1 MLFDQVINGLVSGG
15 LYALIALGYTIV
27 FGVLDKL
34 NFAHGEVFMF
44 GGYVG
49 LVAIALGADLVTAAI
64 VVAVVGALFGLLVE
78 LVSFRRFKSR
88 DAQIT
93 AALSSL
99 LVGLILDELVQKYFG
114 TEPRS
119 LGISP
124 TVYTAGTVILGV
136 QIAYVKL
143 AIFGTA
149 LALMIGL
156 ILGIDHTRFGRE
168 MRAVSESPDA
178 ARLMGIDVTRVTQVT
193 FAIASALACVSG
205 LMVACK
211 TGAVVSDIGLTYGLK
226 ALAVM
231 AIGGMGDVRGAVIGG
246 LLVGVAEGLTY
257 EAGLGRLAEITVW
270 VLMIAILLLRPSG
283 LLGRGEAAVRA

>member
-1 MLFDQVINGLVSGG
+1 MLLDQLINGLISGG

-27 FGVLDKL
+27 FGVLEKL
-34 NFAHGEVFMF
+34 NFAHAEIFMF

-49 LVAIALGADLVTAAI
+49 LVAIALGGDLVVAAI
-64 VVAVVGALFGLLVE
+64 MAALAGAVLGLLVE
-78 LVSFRRFKSR
+78 LVSFRKFASR
-88 DAQIT
+88 DAQVA

-99 LVGLILDELVQKYFG
+99 LVGLLLDEAVQKYWG
-114 TEPRS
+114 TEPRN
-119 LGISP
+119 LGVP
-124 TVYTAGTVILGV
+124 AAVYSAGTLVLGV

-143 AIFGTA
+143 VIFGAA

-156 ILGIDHTRFGRE
+156 ILAIHHTRFGRE

-178 ARLMGIDVTRVTQVT
+178 ARLLGIDVTRVTQMT
-193 FAIASALACVSG
+193 FAIASALAAVSG

-231 AIGGMGDVRGAVIGG
+231 AIGGMGDVRGAVIAG
-246 LLVGVAEGLTY
+246 LLVGVAEALTY

-270 VLMIAILLLRPSG
+270 VLMMAVLLLRPSG
-283 LLGRGEAAVRA
+283 LLGGGQAGVRA